1 MIQLEFFETDEV
13 QLLKQEVMT
22 LKNSNEKVRR
32 ALFARHGELAKNYI
46 NLVSRLEILEK
57 NICLKGR

>member
-13 QLLKQEVMT
+13 QLLKQEVIT

-46 NLVSRLEILEK
+46 DLVSRLELLER
-57 NICLKGR
+57 NICLEGK

>member
-13 QLLKQEVMT
+13 ELLKQEVIT

-46 NLVSRLEILEK
+46 DLVSRLELLER
-57 NICLKGR
+57 NICLKGK